1 MDWASLFDY
10 LGAGGGLLVILNW
23 LIALPAARK
32 KARMD
37 KDDVARHMETK
48 DNQTIVGLYDQI
60 REFQE
65 RMARL
70 EGCVAKMVVCPHY
83 DRCPARHVVQ
93 EYKRDY
99 FSRYAQGQPG
109 MGQTGQRLPR
119 SDTGKVGDDGDPDG
133 QPP

>member
-10 LGAGGGLLVILNW
+10 LGTGGGLLVILNW

-48 DNQTIVGLYDQI
+48 DNQTIVRLYDQI
-60 REFQE
+60 RDFQE

-70 EGCVAKMVVCPHY
+70 EGCV
-83 DRCPARHVVQ
+83 
-93 EYKRDY
+93 
-99 FSRYAQGQPG
+99 
-109 MGQTGQRLPR
+109 
-119 SDTGKVGDDGDPDG
+119 VGVDGDPDG